1 MKRAAILL
9 VGLLIAASAQAERT
23 PPRRVAVA
31 QFDAPSDSHARNAV
45 LATLSEHDDIEVV
58 SLEDIAFAGKRLKSD
73 PAQTE
78 GRAKISAELGIDVW
92 IDGKV
97 DGTDAELRMTSVA
110 DARVVQVEVHAAAT
124 LLLEQLVGERMWAAM
139 GPKLSER
146 ERGRRAQLAQAELAR
161 NKIAAREAELT
172 RQVGLA
178 HQRDAE
184 HVQRLKAEQSL
195 ATKKRA
201 AFLAEL
207 SHQKQLVEDR
217 LASEVAEQQ
226 KVAEAHRQA
235 EMRRLAQV
243 AAAHQIMVRQPAPV
257 AYAAPAQSTQ
267 WGSTPPSGSYH
278 GAPPAGQTWNAQP
291 APAAPGQVSSS
302 TQRWLESQQQAGLPS
317 AVAAPPPQPGFAA
330 NAPSGVSPATQH
342 WLEQQQHQ

>member
-1 MKRAAILL
+1 MMRAAICLL
-9 VGLLIAASAQAERT
+9 GLLIAASAQAERA
-23 PPRRVAVA
+23 PQRRVAVA

-45 LATLSEHDDIEVV
+45 LATLSEHEDIEVV

-73 PAQTE
+73 PAQAE

-110 DARVVQVEVHAAAT
+110 DERVVRVEVHAAAT

-161 NKIAAREAELT
+161 NKIAAREAELV
-172 RQVGLA
+172 RQVALA

-184 HVQRLKAEQSL
+184 HAQRLKAEQSL
-195 ATKKRA
+195 AAKKRA
-201 AFLAEL
+201 AYLAEL
-207 SHQKQLVEDR
+207 SRQKQLVEDR

-243 AAAHQIMVRQPAPV
+243 AAAHQLMVRPAPV
-257 AYAAPAQSTQ
+257 AYAAPAPTTQ
-267 WGSTPPSGSYH
+267 WAPTPANGSYH
-278 GAPPAGQTWNAQP
+278 GVPPAAQAWNAQP

-302 TQRWLESQQQAGLPS
+302 TQRWLESQQQPGLPPA

-330 NAPSGVSPATQH
+330 NSSGVSPATQR
-342 WLEQQQHQ
+342 WLEQQQH